1 MSTWAELRAAGY
13 RRVLGVQIEGI
24 PADFLEA
31 DILTTG
37 GARLTASTGRS
48 DVVPALRI
56 GEGESLS
63 HELGRFVG
71 IAAGRALTLGFDLDV
86 CAEYTSTATL
96 FKLPTKK
103 ARLTVTVS
111 SAATTTFTVDSTTG
125 WASSGSAYIG
135 REYITYSGTTAT
147 TFTGITRAVAG
158 LAHYHDAST
167 VSGYRYVTDTP
178 VYWRGR
184 LVTVFEHLV
193 APDGSHPSATAS
205 ATANTVG
212 TYCRELWR
220 GYIDEPPRKESR
232 VMSLRALPVERLL
245 AQTIASARSGTTSF
259 AAPPTVAGSGEALNG
274 LVVGAL
280 YITSEDK
287 AYVENLASAADQ
299 GQFPRYGTT
308 GVDTL
313 ARWARKVHE
322 GAASALSSI
331 VFSNSE
337 VLLDPE
343 TSAPTKVRFI
353 FRAED
358 GGGVRE
364 EVDVSEYAWFLA
376 NRTQYEARNPIALN
390 LADYAEFDVAPN
402 LAPVSWLLI
411 AIEFDATG
419 TPLAWPANGY
429 LMLESEAT
437 EGVEIVRYDSIDTTI
452 DAAGL
457 YVAVRVVERELMG
470 TPRVDP
476 WRDAC
481 KVQLLAG
488 ASGSIADVLRT
499 IATSSGTG
507 ARGSFDTMGFG
518 LGLGL
523 PDSLFDVDRF
533 PLSSTPCDAITD
545 EESSVED
552 LLGGWLAL
560 MGLCLVQRQQ
570 AGGTVKIEA
579 VPTTVFASSYETTL
593 TAADVVLDAATA
605 EQLFDAPNVVSIE
618 DSARNKKS
626 TLVMRDVPRQ
636 QAEGPRE
643 LSFVAPG
650 ITPGDAVV
658 YATKLLRIGDG
669 QLVVTL
675 HVAPSVTL
683 RPGDGC
689 ILDIGHPLIYDWQD
703 GDTAGAVPARVLAVE
718 DPLDAGPV
726 RMTFL
731 IAGQAEAAKPLCP
744 AARVT
749 ARGTAQELTVDDPTG
764 FVAGQAV
771 AVYRRGDEGTAASYQ
786 TRTIDTVVGSLIT
799 LTSGASLAQFPAD
812 GDTWITYDD
821 ATAVTADQLEHT
833 FVVSGD
839 EFL

>member
-13 RRVLGVQIEGI
+13 RRILGVQIEGI
-24 PADFLEA
+24 PADFVEA

-37 GARLTASTGRS
+37 GNRLTASTGR
-48 DVVPALRI
+48 DAVVPALRI

-63 HELGRFVG
+63 AELDRWTGVAR
-71 IAAGRALTLGFDLDV
+71 GRALSLSLDLDV
-86 CAEYTSTATL
+86 CAEYTPTAEL
-96 FKLPTKK
+96 FRLPSLRAKLTT
-103 ARLTVTVS
+103 TVT
-111 SAATTTFTVDSTTG
+111 SAATTTFDVDDTTG
-125 WASSGSAYIG
+125 FSASGGAYIG
-135 REYITYSGTTAT
+135 REYITYTGTTAT
-147 TFTGITRAVAG
+147 SFTGVTRAVAG
-158 LAHYHDAST
+158 LAHYHEAST
-167 VSGYRYVTDTP
+167 VSGYRYVTDRP

-232 VMSLRALPVERLL
+232 VMTLRALPIERML
-245 AQTIASARSGTTSF
+245 AQTIASARSGVTSF

-280 YITSEDK
+280 YITAADK
-287 AYVENLASAADQ
+287 VYVENLESAADQ

-313 ARWARKVHE
+313 ARYARRVHE
-322 GAASALSSI
+322 GAASALTSI
-331 VFSNSE
+331 EFANSE

-343 TSAPTKVRFI
+343 TFAPTKVRFI
-353 FRAED
+353 FRATD
-358 GGGVRE
+358 GSTTRE
-364 EVDVSEYAWFLA
+364 AVEVGEYTWFLA
-376 NRTQYEARNPIALN
+376 NRTAYEARNPIALN
-390 LADYAEFDVAPN
+390 IADYTEFDVAPN

-419 TPLAWPANGY
+419 EPLSWPTTGY
-429 LMLESEAT
+429 LMLESEAQDA
-437 EGVEIVRYDSIDTTI
+437 VEIVRYDQLDDTI

-476 WRDAC
+476 WREGC

-488 ASGSIADVLRT
+488 ASGSIADVIRT
-499 IATSSGTG
+499 VATSSGTG
-507 ARGSFDTMGFG
+507 ARGSFDTLGFG

-523 PDSLFDVDRF
+523 PDTLFDIDRF

-545 EESSVED
+545 EESSLQD
-552 LLGGWLAL
+552 LVGGWLAL
-560 MGLCLVQRQQ
+560 LGLCLVQRQQ
-570 AGGTVKIEA
+570 ADGTVKVQA
-579 VPTTVFASSYETTL
+579 VPTTVFASSYDTTL
-593 TAADVVLDAATA
+593 TAANVVLDAATA
-605 EQLFDAPNVVSIE
+605 EQLFDAPNVIKIE
-618 DSARNKKS
+618 DSARNKRT

-636 QAEGPRE
+636 QSEGPRE
-643 LSFVAPG
+643 QAFVAPG

-658 YATKLLRIGDG
+658 YATKILRIGDG

-689 ILDIGHPLIYDWQD
+689 ILDIGHPLIYDWAD
-703 GDTAGAVPARVLAVE
+703 GDTAGAVPARVVAVE
-718 DPLDAGPV
+718 DPIDAGPLRV
-726 RMTFL
+726 TFL
-731 IAGQAEAAKPLCP
+731 LAGQAQAAKPLCP
-744 AARVT
+744 AAQVT

-764 FVAGQAV
+764 FEAGQEV
-771 AVYRRGDEGTAASYQ
+771 AVYRRGDEATAASYQ

-812 GDTWITYDD
+812 GDTWLTYDD

-839 EFL
+839 EFI